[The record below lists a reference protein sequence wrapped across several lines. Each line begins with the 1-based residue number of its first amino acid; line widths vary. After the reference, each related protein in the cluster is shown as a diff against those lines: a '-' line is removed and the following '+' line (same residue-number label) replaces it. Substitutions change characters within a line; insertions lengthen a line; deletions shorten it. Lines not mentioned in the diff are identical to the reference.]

1 MMKYE
6 VGPFKK
12 PNGPLLDKPQKRL
25 TAKSSFLRAIER
37 KQRVVLPTGAGKS
50 GKVKGLPP
58 EAAARLA
65 EAASRA
71 ANAEKPVSLQLHEA
85 NKQRRVTQLRLAYN
99 RKRDK

>member
-25 TAKSSFLRAIER
+25 TPKSSFLRAIER
-37 KQRVVLPTGAGKS
+37 KQKPSKGDLKQVSKADIEALRVKM
-50 GKVKGLPP
+50 
-58 EAAARLA
+58 A

-71 ANAEKPVSLQLHEA
+71 ANAA
-85 NKQRRVTQLRLAYN
+85 TGTDNKQRRVTQLRLAYN

>member
-6 VGPFKK
+6 TGPFKK
-12 PNGPLLDKPQKRL
+12 PNGPLLATPSKRL
-25 TAKSSFLRAIER
+25 TPKSSFLRAIER
-37 KQRVVLPTGAGKS
+37 MQKPNMRAMKA
-50 GKVKGLPP
+50 
-58 EAAARLA
+58 EAARIEALRAKMA

-71 ANAEKPVSLQLHEA
+71 YNAQVEPD